1 MMVDGTEFWTSCK
14 QPSFLCS
21 FSHLQLI
28 QNLAPSTIM
37 WIGIIHPR
45 FLKPKG
51 FDPIVE
57 IIGAFQFHASIAEAL
72 AKFSW
77 DLDTW

>member
-1 MMVDGTEFWTSCK
+1 MA
-14 QPSFLCS
+14 FLENMN
-21 FSHLQLI
+21 F
-28 QNLAPSTIM
+28 
-37 WIGIIHPR
+37 
-45 FLKPKG
+45 KG

>member
-1 MMVDGTEFWTSCK
+1 MVDGADLLIGCHWLG
-14 QPSFLCS
+14 FLS
-21 FSHLQLI
+21 DFSHLQLI

>member
-1 MMVDGTEFWTSCK
+1 MFYEGHKKIAKSSLSIWHLLSKRQIDSEDFVIFVA
-14 QPSFLCS
+14 FLENMN
-21 FSHLQLI
+21 F
-28 QNLAPSTIM
+28 
-37 WIGIIHPR
+37 
-45 FLKPKG
+45 KG
-51 FDPIVE
+51 FDPIVK